1 MRKQA
6 LALLVTS
13 VALTGC
19 GEGSGSHAVPL
30 VVDSAGVRVVRHD
43 GRPVGRLTVRPE
55 PELRLGARP
64 DGGDALYRVR
74 GGALLDG
81 GGVVVANHGS
91 SEVLYFASDG
101 ELVQR
106 AGGEGQGPSEFSDI
120 LWLQE
125 QGTGSLAVYDAGN
138 VRIATLDQE
147 GELLSTQN
155 LTLEPEPESEPSDR
169 VMRGPGFPI
178 GVAAEGRVLMIPWAE
193 AVLDGVEGPL
203 PLRGELR
210 DYAEDLSG
218 HEALDSVRLRT
229 WYEAEQVEGPPI
241 GQILESPTFLFS
253 ANREWIAYSEAI
265 AHRVTV
271 LRDGRPSYV
280 IEEHRARR
288 PFTPDSVPEHLAAVA
303 DSLPAYRELK
313 VDSEGRVWVKS
324 PVADVAPHAEWWV
337 FSEGGLEART
347 IDLPASSSV
356 LDAVGDRLLLLERD
370 SLGVETVAIRRI
382 GSGGG

>member
-1 MRKQA
+1 MGKQA
-6 LALLVTS
+6 LAFLVTG

-19 GEGSGSHAVPL
+19 GEGSDHDAVPL
-30 VVDSAGVRVVRHD
+30 VVDSAGVRVVRHT
-43 GRPVGRLTVRPE
+43 GEPVERLTVSQE
-55 PELRLGARP
+55 PDLRLGARP

-74 GGALLDG
+74 GGTLLDG
-81 GGVVVANHGS
+81 GGVAVANRGS
-91 SEVLYFASDG
+91 SEVLFFASDG

-106 AGGEGQGPSEFSDI
+106 AGGEGQGPSEFSNI

-138 VRIATLDQE
+138 VRIAHLDQE

-155 LTLEPEPESEPSDR
+155 LTLEPESEPSDR

-210 DYAEDLSG
+210 DYAEDISG
-218 HEALDSVRLRT
+218 YEALDSVRLRT
-229 WYEAEQVEGPPI
+229 WYETEQVEGPPI
-241 GQILESPTFLFS
+241 GQILESPTFLFA

-271 LRDGRPSYV
+271 LRDGRPSY
-280 IEEHRARR
+280 ILEENRARQ
-288 PFTPDSVPEHLAAVA
+288 PFTPDSVPEHLAAAA
-303 DSLPAYRELK
+303 DSLPAYRELQ

-324 PVADVAPHAEWWV
+324 PVADLAPHAEWRV
-337 FSEGGLEART
+337 FSDGGLEART
-347 IDLPASSSV
+347 IDLPATTSV

-370 SLGVETVAIRRI
+370 SLGVETVAIRGI
-382 GSGGG
+382 GSEGG